1 MTTDNKEPLNIQIQP
16 NIDAYYDNQL
26 NTLIKMLIG
35 SIKFSD
41 KLLKSSD
48 KLLNEKFNNLSDDFM
63 TRLANLTAEK
73 LADKINQY
81 LDSKQVI
88 VKL

>member
-16 NIDAYYDNQL
+16 NIAAYYDNQL